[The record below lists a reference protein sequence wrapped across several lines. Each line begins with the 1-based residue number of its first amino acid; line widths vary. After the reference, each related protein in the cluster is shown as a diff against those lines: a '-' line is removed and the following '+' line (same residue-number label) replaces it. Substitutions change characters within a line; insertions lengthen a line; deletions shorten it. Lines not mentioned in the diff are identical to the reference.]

1 MFSFCS
7 GDHYVGS
14 IPREALST
22 PLNETQYPL
31 VVGTLMLTNSNREQV
46 HAAYP
51 GGSDTVCLV
60 GVTQP
65 WNWELEST
73 FPNHMN
79 FELAKNDSVRSRNAL
94 SMNAHSAGGN

>member
-7 GDHYVGS
+7 VDHCVGLV
-14 IPREALST
+14 PREALST
-22 PLNETQYPL
+22 PLKETQYPF
-31 VVGTLMLTNSNREQV
+31 VVGTLMLTNSYREQA

-51 GGSDTVCLV
+51 GGCDSVCLV

-73 FPNHMN
+73 FPNHMD

-94 SMNAHSAGGN
+94 SMNAHSAGRS